1 MARGLNIAIIGAGFA
16 GLGMGVRLKQAGFED
31 FTIYEKEGG
40 VGGTWR
46 VNTYPGAACDVQSH
60 LYSFSFEQNPDW
72 SRMFGTQQEI
82 LDYLEHV
89 ADKYRLRQH
98 IRNNC
103 EAVGAEFDE
112 RRGIWRIAFSDG
124 ETVEANVLI
133 SGAGGLSRPA
143 LPDISGIDDYAGT
156 MFHSAR
162 WQHDVD
168 LTGKRV
174 AVIGT
179 GASAIQIVP
188 QLAPLAEKLDLY
200 QRTPPWILPKP
211 DRPVRDWEKWIY
223 RHVPGALAAQRFRLY
238 SSLEVR
244 VLGFTHPQVIKP
256 FERLAR
262 RFLEQQVP
270 DPELRRKLTPN
281 YTIGCKRVLLAN
293 DYYPALLRDNV
304 ELISGGA
311 AALTAGGVVDRKGC
325 ERPADVVVMCTGF
338 YAAENVTP
346 FPILGRDGQS
356 LDDAWQDGPE
366 AYLGTT
372 VHGFPN
378 AFLIVGPNTGLGHSS
393 MVLMIEA
400 QINYIMSALKQMDLF
415 RLKSV
420 EVREDVQ
427 HRYNQRLQQRLE
439 RTVWNTDCASWYK
452 TASGKNTTLWPSFTF
467 EYRART
473 RVFQPWNYHL
483 EPGLQPAGG
492 TVSSPRLEVVA

>member
-1 MARGLNIAIIGAGFA
+1 MARDMQIAIIGAGFA
-16 GLGMGVRLKQAGFED
+16 GLGMGVRLKQAGFEN
-31 FTIYEKEGG
+31 FTIYEKEDG

-89 ADKYRLRQH
+89 ADKFQLRPH
-98 IRNNC
+98 LRC
-103 EAVGAEFDE
+103 HREAVGAEYDE
-112 RRGIWRIAFSDG
+112 RQGIWRISFSDG
-124 ETVEANVLI
+124 EVVEANVVV

-143 LPDISGIDDYAGT
+143 LPNIPGIDDYEGT

-162 WQHDVD
+162 WRHDVD

-188 QLAPLAEKLDLY
+188 QIAPLVGKLDLY

-211 DRPVRDWEKWIY
+211 DRPVRDWEKLLY
-223 RHVPGALAAQRFRLY
+223 RHAPGALTAQRLRLY
-238 SSLEVR
+238 STLELR
-244 VLGFTHPQVIKP
+244 VLGFTHPQVMKP
-256 FERLAR
+256 FELAAK
-262 RFLEQQVP
+262 RFLKSQVP
-270 DPELRRKLTPN
+270 DPELRKKLTPN
-281 YTIGCKRVLLAN
+281 YTIGCKRILLAN
-293 DYYPALLRDNV
+293 DYYPALMRDNV

-311 AALTAGGVVDRKGC
+311 AALTAGGVVDKQGV

-338 YAAENVTP
+338 YAAENVAP
-346 FPILGRDGQS
+346 FPILGRGGRS
-356 LDDAWQDGPE
+356 LDDAWRDGPE

-393 MVLMIEA
+393 MVYMIES

-427 HRYNQRLQQRLE
+427 HRYNERLQKRLA

-467 EYRART
+467 AYRART
-473 RVFQPWNYHL
+473 RLFQPWNYHL
-483 EPGLQPAGG
+483 EPGLQPARG
-492 TVSSPRLEVVA
+492 TVQPPRLEVV